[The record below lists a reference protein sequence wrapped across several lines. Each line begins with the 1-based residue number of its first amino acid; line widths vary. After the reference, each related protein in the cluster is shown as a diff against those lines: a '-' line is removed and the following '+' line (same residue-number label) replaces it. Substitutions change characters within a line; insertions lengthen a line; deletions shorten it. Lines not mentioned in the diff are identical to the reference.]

1 MLKSTLLVGVV
12 LGAITVVC
20 LAEEKVALE
29 ANALDA
35 GAVKLTEVSILD
47 IKFYEI

>member
-35 GAVKLTEVSILD
+35 GAVKLTEVSILH
-47 IKFYEI
+47 IKFYKI